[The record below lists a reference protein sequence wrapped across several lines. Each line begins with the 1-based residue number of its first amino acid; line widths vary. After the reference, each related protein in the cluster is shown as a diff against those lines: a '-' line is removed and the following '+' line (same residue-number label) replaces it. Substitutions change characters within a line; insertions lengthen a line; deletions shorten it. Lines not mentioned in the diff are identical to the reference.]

1 MKKLAGVLMVVT
13 LVAGCAPMS
22 VTVEHSQGIDFAE
35 IATFQYQDSDMSLA
49 DTNPTAHR
57 RTVDAIKRE
66 LTANGLTET
75 DSQPDLFVTYYG
87 ESTGDTVVDSSD
99 LGYAANTQFSRAGN
113 LSQSTSIMRFE
124 RGTIV
129 VDLWDAPTHELIWRG
144 NVEKSL
150 SRNPD
155 ANLAK
160 IDEAIEKMFRGFPPA
175 S

>member
-13 LVAGCAPMS
+13 LVVGCAPMS
-22 VTVEHSQGIDFAE
+22 VTVEHSQRIDFAE
-35 IATFQYQDSDMSLA
+35 FETFQYQDSDMSLA
-49 DTNPTAHR
+49 DTNPAAHT

-75 DSQPDLFVTYYG
+75 DSRPDLFVTYYG
-87 ESTGDTVVDSSD
+87 ETTEDATVDPATVGYNANSRFYLVGDTTTFMSVD
-99 LGYAANTQFSRAGN
+99 
-113 LSQSTSIMRFE
+113 
-124 RGTIV
+124 RGTTV
-129 VDLWDAPTHELIWRG
+129 VDLWNASANELIWRG
-144 NVEKSL
+144 RADKML

-160 IDEAIEKMFRGFPPA
+160 IDEGIAKMFRSFPPG